1 MAKAAAD
8 RKLGVCYA
16 RLMSEPDL
24 TSSSR
29 ESYSRLLSLAAHE
42 FRTPASV
49 VSGYL
54 RMLQRDGENPLSER
68 QRKMVDE
75 AEKSCARLVGLIAEL
90 SEISKLDGGSPAA
103 KAETFDI
110 FQLINEMAAG
120 VHEARDREVAFVVR
134 GDAAGARLT
143 GDQTRI
149 RAAFDAF
156 FRAILREQPARV
168 TVAAQCRRSPDGSA
182 VVVVA
187 QDADVQRAY
196 DAPAIPFDEKRGG
209 LGLALPIACRVI
221 ARHGG
226 RVWSPALESRSESGL
241 AGRSAVLISLPVA
254 E

>member
-1 MAKAAAD
+1 
-8 RKLGVCYA
+8 
-16 RLMSEPDL
+16 MSEPDSA
-24 TSSSR
+24 SSLR

-49 VSGYL
+49 VGGYL
-54 RMLQRDGENPLSER
+54 RMLQRDGEQPLSER

-90 SEISKLDGGSPAA
+90 SEISKLDGGTAAA
-103 KAETFDI
+103 KTETFDV

-120 VHEARDREVAFVVR
+120 VHEARDREVVFVVR
-134 GDAAGARLT
+134 GEAAGARMT
-143 GDQTRI
+143 GDHTRI

-156 FRAILREQPARV
+156 FRAILREQPGQV
-168 TVAAQCRRSPDGSA
+168 TVAADCRRSPDGAA

-187 QDADVQRAY
+187 QDGDVQRAY
-196 DAPAIPFDEKRGG
+196 DAPAMPFDEKRGG

-226 RVWSPALESRSESGL
+226 RVWAPALESQSESGL
-241 AGRSAVLISLPVA
+241 VGRSAALISLPLA